1 METAGAAG
9 GSVPAPTGKET
20 LAAWIERQ
28 YAVSASLMLRGISA
42 TDLVKERR
50 GFGQTIRP
58 ARGSILASTAIGSWD
73 PDPDYFFHWQRDSAV
88 VVDALRHLIHDR
100 AHSEEAKLHCKEFL
114 VFSDALNKL
123 DGGAFL
129 KQAGDFR
136 KNVEPFFLQYVR
148 DDKDVLRIRGDRVLG
163 EPRFNPDATLDISKW
178 NRPQH
183 DGPALRALALMRLW
197 AQNVMDAA
205 DRVLM
210 RKLILNDLGFVT
222 RHWREP
228 SFDIWEEEL
237 GAHYCTL
244 LVQFAALEDG
254 ALWAGQADG
263 SALEFAQTCRA
274 ASSEIAPVLDD
285 FWSPVKGYYVSR
297 HNVESGAPGKDLDFA
312 VMLGVVHAARQAG
325 AHSVLDVKVMATLAR
340 LEELFESSYKINEGR
355 PETRGP
361 AMGRYADDR
370 YISGGAYYFSTLGAA
385 EFYYSLAEAIASGAA
400 LPAAAENEQFL
411 LRLGLSKTRPGLSP
425 QMQREHGFEI
435 LLKRGDQFMATVAAF
450 TPPSGEL
457 SEQFD
462 QKTGAQTSA
471 KTLTWSHAAF
481 ISAAARR
488 KAALRIASSKPFGS
502 VGPR

>member
-1 METAGAAG
+1 MATAGAAG
-9 GSVPAPTGKET
+9 ASVPAPNGKGT

-28 YAVSASLMLRGISA
+28 CAVSASLMLAAISA
-42 TDLVKERR
+42 THLVKERR

-58 ARGSILASTAIGSWD
+58 ARGSILASIAIGSWD

-88 VVDALRHLIHDR
+88 VVDALRHLIRDA
-100 AHSEEAKLHCKEFL
+100 AHSEVAMLHCKEFL
-114 VFSDALNKL
+114 VFSDALNEL
-123 DGGAFL
+123 NGDAFL

-148 DDKDVLRIRGDRVLG
+148 DDDDLLRIRGDRVLG

-197 AQNVMDAA
+197 AQDVMDAA

-210 RKLILNDLGFVT
+210 RKLVLTDLGFLA
-222 RHWREP
+222 RHWRER

-237 GAHYCTL
+237 GEHYYTL
-244 LVQFAALEDG
+244 LLQFAALEDG
-254 ALWAGQADG
+254 ALWAGRTDVA
-263 SALEFAQTCRA
+263 ALEFAQTCHMTSR
-274 ASSEIAPVLDD
+274 EIAAALDE
-285 FWSPVKGYYVSR
+285 FWSPVKGYYLSR
-297 HNVESGAPGKDLDFA
+297 RNVESGVPGKDLDFA
-312 VMLGVVHAARQAG
+312 VVLGVVHAARQAG

-340 LEELFESSYKINEGR
+340 LENLFERSYPINQDR
-355 PETRGP
+355 PENRGP
-361 AMGRYADDR
+361 AMGRYADDHFF
-370 YISGGAYYFSTLGAA
+370 SGGAYYFLTLGAA
-385 EFYYSLAEAIASGAA
+385 EFYYALAEAMASGAA
-400 LPAAAENEQFL
+400 LPVAAENEEFL
-411 LRLGLSKTRPGLSP
+411 SRLGLSKTHSGLSP
-425 QMQREHGFEI
+425 QMQREHDFKI
-435 LLKRGDQFMATVAAF
+435 LLDRGDQFMATVAAF

-488 KAALRIASSKPFGS
+488 KAALRIASSMPLGSFGLK
-502 VGPR
+502 